1 MHEWLDGA
9 RDRMAAQAG
18 VDPADL
24 SLSDDEI
31 EALLELARVAAH
43 ESGDRTNAPL
53 ACFLA
58 GVAIGRD
65 ASLEVVQLARAAS
78 SETE

>member
-1 MHEWLDGA
+1 VHEWLEAA
-9 RDRMAAQAG
+9 RDRLAAEAG
-18 VDPADL
+18 LDLDTL
-24 SLSDDEI
+24 SLTAAES

-58 GVAIGRD
+58 GVAVGRD
-65 ASLEVVQLARAAS
+65 PSAELERLVRALSGAP
-78 SETE
+78 E